1 MSSKSVFKFHVV
13 LFNGPP
19 RVGKDTMAMYLQSIW
34 EGSRHLKLSTPLK
47 NAVRELFSY
56 AFEDMEK
63 YKDADSHRVFG
74 KTIREHL
81 ISMSEDWVKVQYGK
95 EAFGTL
101 FAQRIMS
108 LPLQTKGVICSDLGF
123 MDELAPLVRA
133 LDANR
138 ITIVR
143 LRQEGRT
150 FEGDSRSYLDGEK
163 FGIKCYDVENKIGE
177 KEYAYLM
184 IDGLLRRIVNG

>member
-1 MSSKSVFKFHVV
+1 MKNSAYKFHVV

-19 RVGKDTMAMYLQSIW
+19 SVGKDTMALYLQSIW
-34 EGSRHLKLSTPLK
+34 EGSRHMKLATPLK

-63 YKDADSHRVFG
+63 HKDSDSHKVFG
-74 KTIREHL
+74 KTIRQHL
-81 ISMSEDWVKVQYGK
+81 ISMSEDWMKVQYGK
-95 EAFGTL
+95 EAFGEL
-101 FAQRIMS
+101 FAQRVLS

-143 LRQEGRT
+143 LRQAGRT
-150 FEGDSRSYLDGEK
+150 FEGDSRSYLEGEK
-163 FGIKCYDVENKIGE
+163 LGIKCYDVENKLND
-177 KEYAYLM
+177 KDFAYLM
-184 IDGLLRRIVNG
+184 IEGLLRRIANT